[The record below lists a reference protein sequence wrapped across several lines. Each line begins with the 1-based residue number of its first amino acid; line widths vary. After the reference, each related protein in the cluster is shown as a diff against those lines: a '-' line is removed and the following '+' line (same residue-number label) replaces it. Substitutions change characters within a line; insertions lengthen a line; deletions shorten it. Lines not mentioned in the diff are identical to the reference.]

1 MSHSHYSLAAL
12 LLALGCG
19 GAEPPPTAPVA
30 SSTPCPVTP
39 PALAPSAA
47 PVAATPPAAAALT
60 QGVSVGLKNP
70 LAVARTAETISV
82 RLSDALKVLPA
93 LKVANLIV
101 QDATGGAV
109 LSQLVDSDGD
119 GKPDELVFQADFQP
133 SENKTFLIGEGTR
146 ATPTRDQYKVYGR
159 FVRERHDDFAWE
171 NDRIAHRVYGPA
183 LETWKADPLTSS
195 GIDVWVKRTPRLVV
209 NDWYQSDDYHRDN
222 GDGADFYSVGPS
234 RGCGGVGV
242 WDGKA
247 LHVSRNFTDTRVI
260 ANGPVRLIFELSY
273 APWDVGGGAKV
284 SETKRVIA
292 DAGQHFDRFE
302 SSFKISGKA
311 HGQALAIG
319 IAKHAGG
326 VFETDQPRG
335 IMRSW
340 EPYPEGN
347 GHLGCA
353 VIAVSAPAS
362 GFAENTSDRL
372 LLTALPENAP
382 AAYLA
387 GTGWDKSGHVAD
399 SAAWTAMVN
408 SAAENAHSPIAITL
422 SAKTAAP

>member
-1 MSHSHYSLAAL
+1 MTQSHSSLAAL
-12 LLALGCG
+12 LLALGCA
-19 GAEPPPTAPVA
+19 GAGPAP
-30 SSTPCPVTP
+30 
-39 PALAPSAA
+39 AA
-47 PVAATPPAAAALT
+47 PVAPSTPCSVTPSVSAATPTAAPVAVAPPAAAPLT
-60 QGVSVGLKNP
+60 QGINVALKNP
-70 LAVARTAETISV
+70 LSVARSSETISV
-82 RLSDALKVLPA
+82 RLADALKVLPA
-93 LKVANLIV
+93 LKAANLIV
-101 QDATGGAV
+101 QDATGAAV

-133 SENKTFLIGEGTR
+133 NENKSFLLGEGTR
-146 ATPTRDQYKVYGR
+146 SLPSRDQYKVYGR

-171 NDRIAHRVYGPA
+171 NDRIAHRMYGPA

-209 NDWYQSDDYHRDN
+209 NEWYQSDDYHRDN

-234 RGCGGVGV
+234 RGCGGIGV
-242 WDGKA
+242 WTGKE
-247 LHVSRNFTDTRVI
+247 LRVSHNFIDSRVL
-260 ANGPVRLIFELSY
+260 ANGPIRLIFELSY
-273 APWDVGGGAKV
+273 AAWDVGGGVKV
-284 SETKRVIA
+284 AETKRVIA

-302 SSFKISGKA
+302 SSFKITGKP

-326 VFETDQPRG
+326 AFETDQAHG
-335 IMRSW
+335 ILRSW

-347 GHLGCA
+347 GYLGCA
-353 VIAVSAPAS
+353 VITVSAPAS

-372 LLTALPENAP
+372 LLTALPESAP

-399 SAAWTAMVN
+399 NAAWTAMAN
-408 SAAENAHSPIAITL
+408 NAAENAHNPIAISL
-422 SAKTAAP
+422 SAK

>member
-1 MSHSHYSLAAL
+1 MRLA
-12 LLALGCG
+12 
-19 GAEPPPTAPVA
+19 
-30 SSTPCPVTP
+30 
-39 PALAPSAA
+39 
-47 PVAATPPAAAALT
+47 
-60 QGVSVGLKNP
+60 
-70 LAVARTAETISV
+70 
-82 RLSDALKVLPA
+82 DALKVLPA

-101 QDATGGAV
+101 QDATGASV
-109 LSQLVDSDGD
+109 LSQLVDSDED
-119 GKPDELVFQADFQP
+119 GKPDELVFQANFQP
-133 SENKTFLIGEGTR
+133 NENKTFLLGEGTR
-146 ATPTRDQYKVYGR
+146 GTPTHEQYKVYGR

-209 NDWYQSDDYHRDN
+209 NEWYQSDDYHRDN

-234 RGCGGVGV
+234 RGCGGIGI
-242 WDGKA
+242 WNGKE
-247 LHVSRNFTDTRVI
+247 LRVSRNFVNSRVL
-260 ANGPVRLIFELSY
+260 ANGPIRLIFELSF
-273 APWDVGGGAKV
+273 AAWDIGGGVKV

-302 SSFKISGKA
+302 SSLKLSGKP
-311 HGQALAIG
+311 HGQQLAIG

-326 VFETDQPRG
+326 AFETDQAHG
-335 IMRSW
+335 ILRSW

-353 VIAVSAPAS
+353 VISVSAPAS

-372 LLTALPENAP
+372 LLTALPESAP
-382 AAYLA
+382 ATYLA

-399 SAAWTAMVN
+399 SAAWAAMVS
-408 SAAENAHSPIAITL
+408 SAAENARSPITISL
-422 SAKTAAP
+422 SAK